1 MLVMLGTRRASPC
14 RSASRFL
21 CRGAATVT
29 IKRKE
34 RALPSVR
41 ALAPIGGAAALVLR
55 LSHRSFPSF
64 LARSLPQSG
73 KSREVRGAHR
83 RRSEIEFIFQVR
95 IKRGRRRRKEAPKNK
110 SLSPSFSRGS
120 KGQKRG
126 RCANCKGK
134 KLRTLKRSRGE
145 KRKKVGCLASGK
157 GRAKRSGKGKE
168 REREREEDY
177 RNISSR
183 TPPPSP

>member
-21 CRGAATVT
+21 GRGSATVT

-41 ALAPIGGAAALVLR
+41 PRARSHRRRGGARSSPLAPPL
-55 LSHRSFPSF
+55 PF

-110 SLSPSFSRGS
+110 SLSPSPGRGS

-134 KLRTLKRSRGE
+134 KLRTLKRSRAAE
-145 KRKKVGCLASGK
+145 KSGRKLAASPPAREERRG
-157 GRAKRSGKGKE
+157 
-168 REREREEDY
+168 RERGRRERGGL
-177 RNISSR
+177 
-183 TPPPSP
+183 P